1 MIHPDIFKL
10 HPLPATLDR
19 EVALRCIDEC
29 LDCIAGCTACADD
42 CLAEPDLPDMVR
54 CVRCGVYIPS
64 ADAKRGPKGMTC
76 GEPAC
81 LEQR

>member
-1 MIHPDIFKL
+1 MKL
-10 HPLPATLDR
+10 LLW
-19 EVALRCIDEC
+19 VVLIVIALLVLR
-29 LDCIAGCTACADD
+29 LVNIAAAKRRNQAAGTSRKAARAD
-42 CLAEPDLPDMVR
+42 DMVR